1 MQGQH
6 VNHVNSACIPA
17 ISASLSEAVNGGANK
32 PLRRSARNMIWHPS
46 TKPEVD
52 KVIDMLLAAA
62 DVLDAAAAKV
72 QEPDNGHI
80 IAEDEHA
87 LEPLHTTHEVPQQSQ
102 STDVDYMEL
111 DHHDKMA
118 AGPEDPVCVEKV
130 ATHDVAELECEEQ
143 VEKVEHAGVT
153 SQQAVSAFQAPVH
166 AVKTTQAQVAR
177 SAASM
182 QVPANH
188 ALPVMAGGVCK
199 RVSRQK
205 TGWSA
210 LESAHLRQ

>member
-1 MQGQH
+1 MQGQ
-6 VNHVNSACIPA
+6 HVNSACIPA
-17 ISASLSEAVNGGANK
+17 VSASLSEAVNGGANK

-80 IAEDEHA
+80 IAEGEHA
-87 LEPLHTTHEVPQQSQ
+87 LEPLPTTHEMAQQSQ
-102 STDVDYMEL
+102 STDEDYMEV
-111 DHHDKMA
+111 DHDDKMA
-118 AGPEDPVCVEKV
+118 TGPEDPVCVEKV
-130 ATHDVAELECEEQ
+130 ATHNVAKLECEEQ
-143 VEKVEHAGVT
+143 LEEVEDVA
-153 SQQAVSAFQAPVH
+153 QQAVSALQASVH
-166 AVKTTQAQVAR
+166 AVKPRPSQVAR
-177 SAASM
+177 SAAPV

-188 ALPVMAGGVCK
+188 VLPVMAGGVSK

-205 TGWSA
+205 TAWSA